1 MRQLHDMNARR
12 RHIIDVQNSRIGVP
26 LPHTT
31 TSGAFCA
38 APRGSDAAMQGSHA
52 NYSGGS
58 VMRAIQVG
66 RHD

>member
-1 MRQLHDMNARR
+1 MNARR
-12 RHIIDVQNSRIGVP
+12 RHIIDVQEFSIGVP

-38 APRGSDAAMQGSHA
+38 VASGSDAAMQGSHA

-58 VMRAIQVG
+58 CHAAIQVG